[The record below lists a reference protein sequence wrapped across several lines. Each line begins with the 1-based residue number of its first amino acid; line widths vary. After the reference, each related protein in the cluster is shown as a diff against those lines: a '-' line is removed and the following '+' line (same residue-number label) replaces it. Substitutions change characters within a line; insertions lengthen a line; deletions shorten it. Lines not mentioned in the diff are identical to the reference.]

1 MGLSGRSAQG
11 GRMMVCRFT
20 RSVKGES
27 FVLLRPTF
35 ATRLRNAEAGGGS
48 TTGLL
53 KGEEQWNTD
62 PLLTFKPLRI

>member
-20 RSVKGES
+20 RSVKRES
-27 FVLLRPTF
+27 VLLRPTF
-35 ATRLRNAEAGGGS
+35 ATRLSNAEAGGGS

-62 PLLTFKPLRI
+62 PLLTFKPLLI

>member
-20 RSVKGES
+20 RSVKREP
-27 FVLLRPTF
+27 LRPTF
-35 ATRLRNAEAGGGS
+35 ATRQSKTEAGGGS

-53 KGEEQWNTD
+53 RGEEQWNTD
-62 PLLTFKPLRI
+62 PLLTFKRLRI

>member
-20 RSVKGES
+20 RSVKRES
-27 FVLLRPTF
+27 LRPTF
-35 ATRLRNAEAGGGS
+35 ATRLGNAEAGGGS